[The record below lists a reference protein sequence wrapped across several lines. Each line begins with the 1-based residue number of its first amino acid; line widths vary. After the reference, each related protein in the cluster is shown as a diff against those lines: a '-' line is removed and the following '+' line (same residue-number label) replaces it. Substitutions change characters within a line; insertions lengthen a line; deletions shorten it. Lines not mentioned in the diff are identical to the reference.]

1 MTQAQEK
8 IDAELK
14 KLSRLD
20 GNKTCVDCPEKV
32 PLMTT
37 FAEDAIFVA
46 MFLVDVSSY
55 WFVSN

>member
-1 MTQAQEK
+1 MVEEFTLTRFELMVQAQEK

-32 PLMTT
+32 PLMMT
-37 FAEDAIFVA
+37 FNDAI
-46 MFLVDVSSY
+46 LSPI
-55 WFVSN
+55 

>member
-1 MTQAQEK
+1 MTKAQEK

-37 FAEDAIFVA
+37 FTEDAIFIA
-46 MFLVDVSSY
+46 MYSERFFSY

>member
-55 WFVSN
+55 

>member
-1 MTQAQEK
+1 MLTRFELMVQAQEK

-32 PLMTT
+32 PLMMT
-37 FAEDAIFVA
+37 FNDAI
-46 MFLVDVSSY
+46 LSPI
-55 WFVSN
+55 